1 MRAHDGHQTSPSPSP
16 SPTSCGDTT
25 RTVHPHPHPH
35 PRPPCVTT
43 RRRQYALPLLAMT
56 TVTTRHPFLFACKRE
71 HDSHRATTASPPIRL
86 QTRTRLMG
94 RHNGDSIPSL
104 FPYECYTPSPLP
116 SPTSRADNVTTTV
129 RPPLATITARHPLP
143 FAYKLE
149 HDSRRVTTLPC
160 PCPCPPHAITQR

>member
-25 RTVHPHPHPH
+25 RTVRPHPHPH
-35 PRPPCVTT
+35 PRPPRATT
-43 RRRQYALPLLAMT
+43 RRRQYALPLL
-56 TVTTRHPFLFACKRE
+56 
-71 HDSHRATTASPPIRL
+71 ATTASPPIRL
-86 QTRTRLMG
+86 QTRTRLVG

-116 SPTSRADNVTTTV
+116 SPTSRADDVTTTV

-149 HDSRRVTTLPC
+149 HDSRRATTLPC
-160 PCPCPPHAITQR
+160 PCPCPPHAITQRRRHPLPFAYKPKHERHVTTQR